1 MVKQADVQKDKVGKM
16 WIKKEKE
23 TWQFLRTLEGE
34 EAQEGEMSE
43 IETFV
48 KFSGGIWEREER
60 MPNMTW
66 TKEIRRLLN
75 EKVNQVTE
83 LKIPFEKVKKEVAK
97 RKGKTASSTG
107 GIENYWWKK
116 LELAQKALR
125 RAFIKNK
132 EVNMNIPIWW
142 PTGRTMPLPGGWE
155 EWVS

>member
-97 RKGKTASSTG
+97 RKG
-107 GIENYWWKK
+107 
-116 LELAQKALR
+116 
-125 RAFIKNK
+125 
-132 EVNMNIPIWW
+132 
-142 PTGRTMPLPGGWE
+142 
-155 EWVS
+155 